1 MTMEAHYQGAV
12 NRRDS
17 DRYTVSYLQF
27 RPDDV
32 DAWISLDTNVGYQ
45 LNENIQI
52 SLNGTNI
59 LDSENYLVK
68 NFDYPFDYKMMGR
81 RVLLSLLIKI

>member
-12 NRRDS
+12 NRRES
-17 DRYTVSYLQF
+17 DCQTLSYLQL

-32 DAWISLDTNVGYQ
+32 DAWISLDTNVGYP

-52 SLNGTNI
+52 SLKGTNI

-68 NFDYPFDYKMMGR
+68 NFDYPFDYKTMGR